1 MSIPR
6 PDPTYTVKH
15 LHRDGKAFLKAGLK
29 FWEGRAKA
37 GMSGAIAYYKDSE
50 LGMVIFTRG
59 EYTKQLLSN
68 IEGQGPVYIF
78 GGSKDAQ
85 TLT

>member
-6 PDPTYTVKH
+6 KDPTYTVDM
-15 LHRDGKAFLKAGLK
+15 LHEDGKAFLAAGLK

-37 GMSGAIAYYKDSE
+37 GMSGAIAYYKDSD

-59 EYTKQLLSN
+59 EYSQQLVDN

-78 GGSKDAQ
+78 GGSK
-85 TLT
+85 

>member
-6 PDPTYTVKH
+6 SDPSYTVVD
-15 LHRDGKAFLKAGLK
+15 LHKDGQAFLKAGQR

-37 GMSGAIAYYKDSE
+37 GMSGATAWYKDGD

-59 EYTKQLLSN
+59 EYAQQLINN
-68 IEGQGPVYIF
+68 IEAQGPVFHF
-78 GGSKDAQ
+78 GSTKE
-85 TLT
+85 